1 MTVQSDPV
9 NQQYQKENCGWSV
22 ITVLVGIIM
31 IIKKTNITYT
41 CINFTW
47 IKKLLTKI
55 RYKY

>member
-9 NQQYQKENCGWSV
+9 NQQYQKENSGWSV
-22 ITVLVGIIM
+22 ITVLVDIIM

-55 RYKY
+55 HYKY

>member
-9 NQQYQKENCGWSV
+9 NQLYQKENSGWSV
-22 ITVLVGIIM
+22 ITVLVDIIM

-55 RYKY
+55 HYKY